1 MAAAAAFASNPAI
14 QRRRPFGI
22 SIAGRRA
29 AIASR
34 ASSSGVRRWERSAS
48 GKADEDSGADE
59 VVSIDSGV
67 PPARRPRATSKTL
80 AGGDDPSLTFADH
93 RRMCRAVQRCKNSD
107 EVLALAASSLASW
120 NHVTLAA
127 AFVALASNART
138 KSSLGTLLDSQTYAR
153 MEEKAAHAS
162 VPALGA
168 RGVVNIL
175 HSVATLHQRQRRFF
189 DRKSSPAPKGFNP
202 SPDLAL
208 ALDAAVER
216 TAGHMRPREVAAALW
231 SYAALDAA
239 PLAPTLASS
248 LTLAAARVLKTDH
261 REVDHQGFELGAG
274 AREVAGIATAL
285 AKLGVTLAVVDAGTR
300 GARGDG
306 DVAVTGRA
314 VTGRAVTGRAVTGP
328 AVPGANPQTGTAA
341 LTGSALNATRR
352 GCRTPHFG
360 GADVGDTTWE
370 MLIIVAAA
378 TAAERDAT
386 AALHPAISRCAGEM
400 TGQGAMNALWAYAEM
415 APRGFEPPTNGID
428 RGDPIHSAVDALYAR
443 LTCLATAEIDGEGN
457 EDENENGADSRR
469 NRGRNLN
476 PAEAAG
482 AFAACAKIKTRALVP
497 DAPAATV
504 RALCETACETADKMS
519 AKEAANCAWAR
530 ARFDS
535 ADDDARLETAV
546 HAGRAQLCA
555 RLDDAIVRTAPRMNG
570 RDVATVLW
578 AYDALREGELRRLDG
593 GREAWD
599 SQAVQVP
606 GGGVA
611 RFPRSVA
618 DRAGMFAALDAALAR
633 TLPKMN
639 GAELAQTP
647 SCWRHRVEELREELG
662 LRSVPAE
669 ASAAAADDDD
679 VVVVRV

>member
-1 MAAAAAFASNPAI
+1 M
-14 QRRRPFGI
+14 
-22 SIAGRRA
+22 
-29 AIASR
+29 
-34 ASSSGVRRWERSAS
+34 
-48 GKADEDSGADE
+48 
-59 VVSIDSGV
+59 
-67 PPARRPRATSKTL
+67 
-80 AGGDDPSLTFADH
+80 
-93 RRMCRAVQRCKNSD
+93 
-107 EVLALAASSLASW
+107 
-120 NHVTLAA
+120 
-127 AFVALASNART
+127 
-138 KSSLGTLLDSQTYAR
+138 
-153 MEEKAAHAS
+153 
-162 VPALGA
+162 
-168 RGVVNIL
+168 
-175 HSVATLHQRQRRFF
+175 
-189 DRKSSPAPKGFNP
+189 
-202 SPDLAL
+202 
-208 ALDAAVER
+208 
-216 TAGHMRPREVAAALW
+216 
-231 SYAALDAA
+231 
-239 PLAPTLASS
+239 
-248 LTLAAARVLKTDH
+248 
-261 REVDHQGFELGAG
+261 GAG

-285 AKLGVTLAVVDAGTR
+285 AKLGVTLAVVDAGNR
-300 GARGDG
+300 RAGDG
-306 DVAVTGRA
+306 NGAVMSSRDD
-314 VTGRAVTGRAVTGP
+314 R
-328 AVPGANPQTGTAA
+328 AVPGSNPAGLKP
-341 LTGSALNATRR
+341 LTGSGSARNATRR
-352 GCRTPHFG
+352 GCRTPRFG

-457 EDENENGADSRR
+457 EDENENGADLRR
-469 NRGRNLN
+469 NHGRNLN

-504 RALCETACETADKMS
+504 RALCETARETAEKMS

-535 ADDDARLETAV
+535 ADDDARLETTMTRAC
-546 HAGRAQLCA
+546 AG
-555 RLDDAIVRTAPRMNG
+555 LDDAIVRTAPHMNG

>member
-1 MAAAAAFASNPAI
+1 MASAAAFASSPAI

-34 ASSSGVRRWERSAS
+34 AFPSGVRRWERSAAEKADDPDR
-48 GKADEDSGADE
+48 GADEDA
-59 VVSIDSGV
+59 VDSSV
-67 PPARRPRATSKTL
+67 PAARATSKTL

-138 KSSLGTLLDSQTYAR
+138 KSSLGTLLCSESYAR
-153 MEEKAAHAS
+153 MEEKAARAS

-175 HSVATLHQRQRRFF
+175 HSVATLHRRHRRFF
-189 DRKSSPAPKGFNP
+189 DVPKSLPKASLPAVQSGFNP
-202 SPDLAL
+202 SPHLAL

-216 TAGHMRPREVAAALW
+216 TAGHMRPKEVAAALW

-248 LTLAAARVLKTDH
+248 LTLAAARVLAADDRAT
-261 REVDHQGFELGAG
+261 DHQGFALGAG

-285 AKLGVTLAVVDAGTR
+285 AKLGVTLAVVDAG
-300 GARGDG
+300 ARGGAGDG
-306 DVAVTGRA
+306 NRA
-314 VTGRAVTGRAVTGP
+314 VTSSRES
-328 AVPGANPQTGTAA
+328 NPTGTA
-341 LTGSALNATRR
+341 TSTGGSALNATTRR
-352 GCRTPHFG
+352 GCRTPRFG
-360 GADVGDTTWE
+360 GGDVSGDTTWE

-386 AALHPAISRCAGEM
+386 AALHPAITRCAGEM

-443 LTCLATAEIDGEGN
+443 LTCLATAS
-457 EDENENGADSRR
+457 NGADPIR
-469 NRGRNLN
+469 NPSRNLN

-504 RALCETACETADKMS
+504 RALCETASETAEKMS

-535 ADDDARLETAV
+535 ADDDARLETTGIEA
-546 HAGRAQLCA
+546 CA
-555 RLDDAIVRTAPRMNG
+555 LLDDAIVRTAPRMNG

-599 SQAVQVP
+599 AEAVQV
-606 GGGVA
+606 GGGVG

-618 DRAGMFAALDAALAR
+618 DRAGMFAVLDAALAR
-633 TLPKMN
+633 TLPRMN

-669 ASAAAADDDD
+669 DSGKSGTLVASAAADDDD
-679 VVVVRV
+679 DDDDVVVKV

>member
-1 MAAAAAFASNPAI
+1 MPCMMAAAAVFASNPAI
-14 QRRRPFGI
+14 QRRRPFGV

-34 ASSSGVRRWERSAS
+34 SAA
-48 GKADEDSGADE
+48 GKADEDSGTDE
-59 VVSIDSGV
+59 DIPNDPRV
-67 PPARRPRATSKTL
+67 PAARRPRATSKTL

-93 RRMCRAVQRCKNSD
+93 RRMCRAVQGCKNSD
-107 EVLALAASSLASW
+107 EVLSLAASRLASW

-138 KSSLGTLLDSQTYAR
+138 KSSLGALLDSESYAR

-175 HSVATLHQRQRRFF
+175 HSVATLHQRHRRFF
-189 DRKSSPAPKGFNP
+189 DRKSSTQQRGFNP

-216 TAGHMRPREVAAALW
+216 TAGHMRPKEVTAALW

-248 LTLAAARVLKTDH
+248 LTLAAARVLAADH
-261 REVDHQGFELGAG
+261 RTLDHQGFASGAG

-285 AKLGVTLAVVDAGTR
+285 AKLGVTLAVVDAGNR
-300 GARGDG
+300 RAGDG
-306 DVAVTGRA
+306 NGAVMSSRDD
-314 VTGRAVTGRAVTGP
+314 R
-328 AVPGANPQTGTAA
+328 AVPGSNPAGLKP
-341 LTGSALNATRR
+341 LTGSGSARNATRR
-352 GCRTPHFG
+352 GCRTPRFG

-386 AALHPAISRCAGEM
+386 AALHPAISRCAAEM

-415 APRGFEPPTNGID
+415 APRGFEPPTNGHD

-443 LTCLATAEIDGEGN
+443 LACLATASNGEGN
-457 EDENENGADSRR
+457 EDENENENEKRSPKRSPKR
-469 NRGRNLN
+469 NPKRNLN

-504 RALCETACETADKMS
+504 RALCETACETAEKMS

-535 ADDDARLETAV
+535 ADDDARLETTR
-546 HAGRAQLCA
+546 GRACA
-555 RLDDAIVRTAPRMNG
+555 GLDDAVVRTAPHMNG

-599 SQAVQVP
+599 AQAVQV
-606 GGGVA
+606 GGGVG

-633 TLPKMN
+633 TLPRMN

>member
-285 AKLGVTLAVVDAGTR
+285 AKLGVTLAVVDAGNR
-300 GARGDG
+300 RAGDG
-306 DVAVTGRA
+306 NGAVMSSRDD
-314 VTGRAVTGRAVTGP
+314 R
-328 AVPGANPQTGTAA
+328 AVPGSNPAGLKP
-341 LTGSALNATRR
+341 LTGSGSARNATRR
-352 GCRTPHFG
+352 GCRTPRFG

-457 EDENENGADSRR
+457 EDENENGADPRR
-469 NRGRNLN
+469 KHGRNLN

-606 GGGVA
+606 GGGVG

-662 LRSVPAE
+662 LRSVPAQ
-669 ASAAAADDDD
+669 AFAAAPTAAAADDDD
-679 VVVVRV
+679 VVVKV

>member
-1 MAAAAAFASNPAI
+1 M
-14 QRRRPFGI
+14 
-22 SIAGRRA
+22 
-29 AIASR
+29 
-34 ASSSGVRRWERSAS
+34 
-48 GKADEDSGADE
+48 
-59 VVSIDSGV
+59 
-67 PPARRPRATSKTL
+67 
-80 AGGDDPSLTFADH
+80 
-93 RRMCRAVQRCKNSD
+93 
-107 EVLALAASSLASW
+107 
-120 NHVTLAA
+120 
-127 AFVALASNART
+127 
-138 KSSLGTLLDSQTYAR
+138 
-153 MEEKAAHAS
+153 
-162 VPALGA
+162 
-168 RGVVNIL
+168 
-175 HSVATLHQRQRRFF
+175 
-189 DRKSSPAPKGFNP
+189 
-202 SPDLAL
+202 
-208 ALDAAVER
+208 
-216 TAGHMRPREVAAALW
+216 
-231 SYAALDAA
+231 
-239 PLAPTLASS
+239 
-248 LTLAAARVLKTDH
+248 
-261 REVDHQGFELGAG
+261 
-274 AREVAGIATAL
+274 AGIATAL
-285 AKLGVTLAVVDAGTR
+285 AKLGVTLAVVDAG
-300 GARGDG
+300 ARGGAGDG
-306 DVAVTGRA
+306 NRA
-314 VTGRAVTGRAVTGP
+314 VTSSRES
-328 AVPGANPQTGTAA
+328 NPTGTA
-341 LTGSALNATRR
+341 TSTGGSALNATTRR
-352 GCRTPHFG
+352 GCRTPRFG
-360 GADVGDTTWE
+360 GGDVSGDTTWE

-443 LTCLATAEIDGEGN
+443 LTCLATAS
-457 EDENENGADSRR
+457 NGADPIR
-469 NRGRNLN
+469 NPSRNLN

-504 RALCETACETADKMS
+504 RALCETACETAEKMS

-535 ADDDARLETAV
+535 ADDDARLETTR
-546 HAGRAQLCA
+546 GRACA
-555 RLDDAIVRTAPRMNG
+555 GLDDAVVRTAPRMNG

-606 GGGVA
+606 GGGVG

-662 LRSVPAE
+662 LRSVPAQ
-669 ASAAAADDDD
+669 AFAAAPTAAAADDDD
-679 VVVVRV
+679 VVVKV

>member
-1 MAAAAAFASNPAI
+1 MASAAAFASSPAI
-14 QRRRPFGI
+14 QRRRPFSI

-34 ASSSGVRRWERSAS
+34 AFPSGVRRWERSAAEKADDPDR
-48 GKADEDSGADE
+48 GADEDA
-59 VVSIDSGV
+59 VDSSV
-67 PPARRPRATSKTL
+67 PAARATSKTL

-138 KSSLGTLLDSQTYAR
+138 KSSLGTLLCSESYAR
-153 MEEKAAHAS
+153 MEEKAARAS

-175 HSVATLHQRQRRFF
+175 HSVATLHRRHRRFF
-189 DRKSSPAPKGFNP
+189 DVPKSLPKASLPSVQSGFNP
-202 SPDLAL
+202 SPHLAL

-216 TAGHMRPREVAAALW
+216 TAGHMRPKEVAAALW

-248 LTLAAARVLKTDH
+248 LTLAAARVLAADQ
-261 REVDHQGFELGAG
+261 EAVDHQGFALGAG

-285 AKLGVTLAVVDAGTR
+285 AKLGVTLAVVDAG
-300 GARGDG
+300 ARGGAGDG
-306 DVAVTGRA
+306 NRA
-314 VTGRAVTGRAVTGP
+314 VTSSRES
-328 AVPGANPQTGTAA
+328 NPTGTA
-341 LTGSALNATRR
+341 TSTGGSALNATTRR
-352 GCRTPHFG
+352 GCRTPRFG
-360 GADVGDTTWE
+360 GGDVSGDTTWE

-386 AALHPAISRCAGEM
+386 AALHPAISRCAREM

-443 LTCLATAEIDGEGN
+443 LTCLATAEVD
-457 EDENENGADSRR
+457 GADPTR
-469 NRGRNLN
+469 NPSRNLN

-482 AFAACAKIKTRALVP
+482 AFVACAKIKTRALVP

-504 RALCETACETADKMS
+504 RALCETASETAEKMS

-535 ADDDARLETAV
+535 ADDDARLETTMTRAC
-546 HAGRAQLCA
+546 AG
-555 RLDDAIVRTAPRMNG
+555 LDDAIVRTAPHMNG

-599 SQAVQVP
+599 AEAVRVP
-606 GGGVA
+606 GGGVG

-633 TLPKMN
+633 TLPRMN

-662 LRSVPAE
+662 LRSVPAS
-669 ASAAAADDDD
+669 ASAAGAADDDDDDD
-679 VVVVRV
+679 VVVKV

>member
-59 VVSIDSGV
+59 DISNDPGV
-67 PPARRPRATSKTL
+67 PAARRPRATSKTL

-93 RRMCRAVQRCKNSD
+93 RRMCRAVQGCKNSD
-107 EVLALAASSLASW
+107 EVLSLAASRLASW

-175 HSVATLHQRQRRFF
+175 HSVATLHQRHRRFF
-189 DRKSSPAPKGFNP
+189 DRKSSTQQRGFNP

-216 TAGHMRPREVAAALW
+216 TAGHMRPKEVTAALW

-248 LTLAAARVLKTDH
+248 LTLAAARVLAADH
-261 REVDHQGFELGAG
+261 RTLDHQGFASGAG

-285 AKLGVTLAVVDAGTR
+285 AKLGVTLAVVDAGNR
-300 GARGDG
+300 RAGDG
-306 DVAVTGRA
+306 NGAVMSSRDD
-314 VTGRAVTGRAVTGP
+314 R
-328 AVPGANPQTGTAA
+328 AVPGSNPAGLKP
-341 LTGSALNATRR
+341 LTGSGSARNATRR
-352 GCRTPHFG
+352 GCRTPRFG

-386 AALHPAISRCAGEM
+386 AALHPAISRCAAEM

-415 APRGFEPPTNGID
+415 APRGFEPPTNGHD
-428 RGDPIHSAVDALYAR
+428 GGDPIHSAVDALYAR

-457 EDENENGADSRR
+457 EDENENGADPRR
-469 NRGRNLN
+469 NHGRNLN

-504 RALCETACETADKMS
+504 RALCETACETAEKMS

-535 ADDDARLETAV
+535 ADDDARLETTR
-546 HAGRAQLCA
+546 GRACA
-555 RLDDAIVRTAPRMNG
+555 GLDDAVVRTAPHMNG

-599 SQAVQVP
+599 AQAVQV
-606 GGGVA
+606 GGGVG

-633 TLPKMN
+633 TLPRMN

-662 LRSVPAE
+662 LRSVPAQ
-669 ASAAAADDDD
+669 AFAAAPTAAAADDDD
-679 VVVVRV
+679 VVVKV